1 VCVRAVPVV
10 SVRSRLLNFATR
22 PDRLYILDLCV
33 SYTTTDDAMSNDAS
47 LNNEVVPVVAETIAF
62 TPDQQ
67 TVYQAAARVLSE
79 PPVEFLA
86 PIPKIVSVEL
96 LDLADSTPVATGT
109 TSTTSN
115 SDQDLVT
122 LLTTPTRGHHEL
134 YRALEGLEGLE
145 KDEASLASRAPLV
158 RELTQLVTTGS
169 SSRMMAVVGAAPLYR
184 DAAHALQSLEQLGQA
199 VPRRVCQHPFKK
211 NDIVWVCR
219 TCQADETCVLCHACY
234 SQSDH
239 VGHDVAFYHAQAG
252 GCCDCGDPDGT
263 YNVIYN
269 RAHFARTYDF

>member
-1 VCVRAVPVV
+1 LANLQTNL
-10 SVRSRLLNFATR
+10 SREKN
-22 PDRLYILDLCV
+22 DN
-33 SYTTTDDAMSNDAS
+33 AMSTNTFS
-47 LNNEVVPVVAETIAF
+47 LNNEVAVAETITF

-79 PPVEFLA
+79 PPAEFLA

-96 LDLADSTPVATGT
+96 LDLGDSSSTVATGT
-109 TSTTSN
+109 TGTTGAATGTGTATATGTSN
-115 SDQDLVT
+115 SDHDLET
-122 LLTTPTRGHHEL
+122 LLTPTRGHHEL

-158 RELTQLVTTGS
+158 RELTQLVTGI
-169 SSRMMAVVGAAPLYR
+169 VYR
-184 DAAHALQSLEQLGQA
+184 DAAHALTSLEQLGQA

-263 YNVIYN
+263 CFCDCNQAVAQKTTCTHG
-269 RAHFARTYDF
+269 RARL